1 MLILQK
7 RPRITPWSSVISV
20 PNGCTAPALALA
32 FNTSQMLVRPS
43 CVVPRQQKT
52 MTFSEP
58 YNLRSFYISSFIYR
72 VVNVQKGNKK
82 AVYTEIYGC
91 VYALLSFRCHH
102 KFLCQVCYVLW
113 QYELAKY
120 NIFRVM
126 LPHQAS
132 DVVVSALGYTAI
144 NQTSTCDKRRAF
156 TAANGKLDI
165 EQPLLLFPCCIQ

>member
-82 AVYTEIYGC
+82 AVLRFTDVFTLYPNKGVSDAIINFFVRYVMYFGSMS
-91 VYALLSFRCHH
+91 LL
-102 KFLCQVCYVLW
+102 
-113 QYELAKY
+113 
-120 NIFRVM
+120 NITYLGSCSLIKPVM
-126 LPHQAS
+126 WLSVH
-132 DVVVSALGYTAI
+132 
-144 NQTSTCDKRRAF
+144 
-156 TAANGKLDI
+156 
-165 EQPLLLFPCCIQ
+165 